1 MNVFDNELRITSC
14 LACTELNR
22 FGCTTG
28 VLYDMHGL
36 CVIVVVVKKL
46 QLVLHNM
53 RFRFEQKH
61 YVAGDQRD
69 SLQVV

>member
-1 MNVFDNELRITSC
+1 
-14 LACTELNR
+14 LNR